1 MMKALRKGVLILLGM
16 AAIVVSLISLLARDR
31 WWITAVKYP
40 WQQITLASIVILALS
55 VWALRWRQHWVKL
68 YLALLTVAVIYQV
81 QVLLP
86 FTFLYPQAVADVPPA
101 ETTFALMVSNVR
113 QSNRAADRYLALVEE
128 VNPDVIQVI
137 ELNEWW
143 QQALAPLREAYPYH
157 FEEAHENAYGM
168 GLYSRIPLENPE
180 VYYFVNDE
188 TPALYAEL
196 AFPDGTRIAFYGMHP
211 RPPLPSNQVSIADR
225 ELLQVANRVRTA
237 ALPVIVAGDFNDVPW
252 SYTVE
257 EFRDSSG
264 LAEPRIG
271 RGFYNTFG
279 VDRIWLR
286 FPLDH
291 IYLSEE
297 LGLVD
302 YARLPSF
309 GSDHFALLAAV
320 STTTVVADN

>member
-1 MMKALRKGVLILLGM
+1 MMKVLLKGALILLGT
-16 AAIVVSLISLLARDR
+16 AAMVVSLISLLARDR
-31 WWITAVKYP
+31 WWITAVSYP
-40 WQQITLASIVILALS
+40 WEQITLASIVVLALS
-55 VWALRWRQHWVKL
+55 LWALRWRQHWVKL
-68 YLALLTVAVIYQV
+68 YLVLLVVAVIYQV

-86 FTFLYPQAVADVPPA
+86 FTFLYPQAVASVSSA
-101 ETTFALMVSNVR
+101 ETTFRLLASNVK
-113 QSNRAADRYLALVEE
+113 QSNRSADRYLALVAE
-128 VNPDVIQVI
+128 VDPDVVQVI

-143 QQALAPLREAYPYH
+143 QQALAPLREAYPYY
-157 FEEAHENAYGM
+157 FEDAHENAYGM
-168 GLYSRIPLENPE
+168 GLYSRIPLENTE

-196 AFPDGTRIAFYGMHP
+196 AFPDGARIAFYGVHP

-225 ELLQVANRVRTA
+225 ELLQVADRVRAA

-257 EFRDSSG
+257 EFRDRSG
-264 LAEPRIG
+264 LGAPRIG

-291 IYLSEE
+291 IYLSAE

-302 YARLPSF
+302 YARLPPF
-309 GSDHFALLAAV
+309 GSDHFALLATV
-320 STTTVVADN
+320 STTAVVAGN